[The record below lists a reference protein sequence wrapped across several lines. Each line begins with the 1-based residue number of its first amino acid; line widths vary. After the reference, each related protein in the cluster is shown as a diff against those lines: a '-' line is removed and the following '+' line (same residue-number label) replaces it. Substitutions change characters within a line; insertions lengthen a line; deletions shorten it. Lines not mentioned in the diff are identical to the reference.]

1 MSGTTNSTPVTLSKV
16 VGTPFYCSFCS
27 KNNEKLTIKR
37 KFFIFNFFH
46 NFVILIDR
54 EHQNTHSDQI
64 SASLN
69 EKYGF
74 YRQTKENNRNIREQ
88 KKNLYF

>member
-1 MSGTTNSTPVTLSKV
+1 MQENEEKMSNIFLLFLLFQEQLKV
-16 VGTPFYCSFCS
+16 R
-27 KNNEKLTIKR
+27 LKR

-46 NFVILIDR
+46 DFIFLMKRKIK
-54 EHQNTHSDQI
+54 NTPFHQI

-69 EKYGF
+69 EEYEF
-74 YRQTKENNRNIREQ
+74 YRQTKENNRKIREQ